1 MKKTLAKYGKQELP
15 ARETAP
21 LKFRITPPPLRKSL
35 KIN

>member
-21 LKFRITPPPLRKSL
+21 LKFRITPPLRKSL